1 MLPRSDRAA
10 RVHPDC
16 PAEIKRAVDV
26 TLATTL
32 AGTRIA
38 LDETLGDVVMRICP
52 EIHAPVEAAGFE
64 LRFDLSENT
73 HFALLKGRLN
83 YQIRRKFAS

>member
-1 MLPRSDRAA
+1 MLPRSDSAA

-26 TLATTL
+26 MLATSL
-32 AGTRIA
+32 AGQRIG
-38 LDETLGDVVMRICP
+38 LDETLGDVVTRVCP

-73 HFALLKGRLN
+73 HFALLKGRIN
-83 YQIRRKFAS
+83 YQIRKKLAS